1 MLQMCSICHKTA
13 AVGIKCYSGLSPLKR
28 KMSGTWL
35 TADILGGKCTFMLG
49 GVSAAMCLHSLFTDG
64 LLTQSKWV
72 AITKIVQVEIFILA
86 HWTEAAPEN
95 NR

>member
-1 MLQMCSICHKTA
+1 
-13 AVGIKCYSGLSPLKR
+13 
-28 KMSGTWL
+28 
-35 TADILGGKCTFMLG
+35 MLG

-72 AITKIVQVEIFILA
+72 AITNIVQVEIFILA